1 MQMEVEAGKSIA
13 IAGVQQQGGV
23 LEGGAPL
30 SDRSMAVGC
39 VCCLSVYTTH
49 SNNDF
54 GLFGTNYG
62 ELLRFEGIAPAKK

>member
-1 MQMEVEAGKSIA
+1 MNPKDWVATLLGINSCLPVVPTIYIMQMEVEAGKSIA

-39 VCCLSVYTTH
+39 VCCLSV
-49 SNNDF
+49 
-54 GLFGTNYG
+54 
-62 ELLRFEGIAPAKK
+62 